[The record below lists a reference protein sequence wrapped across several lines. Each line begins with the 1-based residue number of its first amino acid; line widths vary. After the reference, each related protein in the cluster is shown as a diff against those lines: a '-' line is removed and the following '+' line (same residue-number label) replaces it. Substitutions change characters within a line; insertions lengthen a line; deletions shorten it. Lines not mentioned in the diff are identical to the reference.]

1 MHASRF
7 TRALFVAAALGGIGA
22 YAQAEGDIYSRLM
35 AMREMDR
42 NQDNMISKDEFLAM
56 VAKLWD
62 MKATEM
68 KAKNG
73 QLSPEQLKELQKV
86 LGRQLG
92 A

>member
-7 TRALFVAAALGGIGA
+7 TRALFVAAALGSVGA
-22 YAQAEGDIYSRLM
+22 YAHAEGDIYSRLM

-42 NQDNMISKDEFLAM
+42 NQDSMVSKEEFLAM

-62 MKATEM
+62 MKAAEM

-73 QLSPEQLKELQKV
+73 LLSPEQLKELQKV